1 MILRVLSEIQAG
13 KKKAKVYE
21 SSEQSVASAVCV
33 SISAVLLFDLFMLVL
48 Q

>member
-13 KKKAKVYE
+13 KKKAKVYA
-21 SSEQSVASAVCV
+21 SSEQSLASAACV
-33 SISAVLLFDLFMLVL
+33 SISAVLSFNLFMSVL